1 MKFRRKNKA
10 SASKISPLLKSI
22 TLSGL
27 LLTVVVIGIN
37 LWTLR
42 EDWREAV
49 NQAEE
54 MAVNLSLSQ
63 ARQAE
68 DTFLQTEL
76 ALREVQRELQMQ
88 IMAARLDGTALS
100 ETMRIAQSRL
110 PQLHGLFYY
119 DARGKWIATSMSRTP
134 AGINNSDRE
143 YFRYHRAG
151 LRNSVHVG
159 PVIRSRS
166 SQDLVIPVSLRV
178 NDSANGFAGVLL
190 ATIKVDYFRRFY
202 SYYELGARDVLVLM
216 LADSTVLYA
225 RPMADSYIGKN
236 LSSSHLFRN
245 MLANAD
251 QGSGQWKAA
260 LDGQKRIFGF
270 VRSERYPLIVA
281 AGYDKSALFSR
292 WIKGRVQDV
301 VLSLALLAVIL
312 SLSIFLLR
320 QARHTLRYQ
329 RELTRL
335 RDELTAANLSL
346 ESLAHSDGLTGV
358 ANRRY
363 FDRMLNENLQQARAE
378 GQPLSLIL
386 IDIDYFKHY
395 NDTYGHV
402 AGDECL
408 KAVATILKNFAM
420 RKNDL
425 PARYGG
431 EEFALILPRYTPE
444 QTLKLATAIVDTV
457 YQLNIPHRTSELP
470 AKRVTLSAGC
480 ATEGIGGQ
488 QDGRSGLIERADEA
502 LYRAKRQ
509 GRNRAECESIA
520 VKHR

>member
-1 MKFRRKNKA
+1 MKFRSKDAA
-10 SASKISPLLKSI
+10 SAPKISPLLKSI

-27 LLTVVVIGIN
+27 LLTVAVISIN

-42 EDWREAV
+42 EDWLEAV
-49 NQAEE
+49 NQAEQ
-54 MAVNLSLSQ
+54 MAINLSLSQ

-76 ALREVQRELQMQ
+76 ALREVQRELQTQ
-88 IMAARLDGTALS
+88 IMTASVDGDALS
-100 ETMRIAQSRL
+100 KTMRIAQSRL

-119 DARGKWIATSMSRTP
+119 DARGKWIATSMSRTS
-134 AGINNSDRE
+134 GEINNSDRE
-143 YFRYHRAG
+143 YFSYHRASQ
-151 LRNSVHVG
+151 RNSVHVG

-166 SQDLVIPVSLRV
+166 TQELVIPVSLRV

-190 ATIKVDYFRRFY
+190 ATIRVDYFRRFY
-202 SYYELGARDVLVLM
+202 SYYELGANDVLVLM
-216 LADSTVLYA
+216 LADSSVLYA
-225 RPMADSYIGKN
+225 RPMPDSYIGKN
-236 LSSSHLFRN
+236 LSSSHLFRK
-245 MLANAD
+245 MLAEAD

-281 AGYDKSALFSR
+281 AGYDKSALFTR
-292 WIKGRVQDV
+292 WINGRVQDV
-301 VLSLALLAVIL
+301 MLSLALLAVIL
-312 SLSIFLLR
+312 SLGIFLLR
-320 QARHTLRYQ
+320 QARNTLRYQ

-335 RDELTAANLSL
+335 RDELTVANLSL
-346 ESLAHSDGLTGV
+346 EGLAHSDGLTGV

-363 FDRMLNENLQQARAE
+363 FDRMLHENLQQARVN
-378 GQPLSLIL
+378 GQPVSLIL

-408 KAVATILKNFAM
+408 KAIATILKNFAM

-431 EEFALILPRYTPE
+431 EEFALILPRYSLE
-444 QTLKLATAIVDTV
+444 EALKLASAIVSAV
-457 YQLNIPHRTSELP
+457 YQLNIPHSSSELP
-470 AKRVTLSAGC
+470 VKRITLSAGC
-480 ATEGIGGQ
+480 ATEAAGDQ
-488 QDGRSGLIERADEA
+488 QKSLSGLIERADSA
-502 LYRAKRQ
+502 LYRAKRN
-509 GRNRAECESIA
+509 GRNRAECES
-520 VKHR
+520 VTTQHR

>member
-1 MKFRRKNKA
+1 MKFRSKNA
-10 SASKISPLLKSI
+10 APAPKISPLLKSI

-27 LLTVVVIGIN
+27 VLTVVVIGIN

-42 EDWREAV
+42 EDWRDAV

-76 ALREVQRELQMQ
+76 SLREVQRDLQTQ
-88 IMAARLDGTALS
+88 IVTDRVDGDALS
-100 ETMRIAQSRL
+100 QTMRLLQNRL

-119 DARGKWIATSMSRTP
+119 DAQGRWIATSMSRTP
-134 AGINNSDRE
+134 IGINNSDRE
-143 YFRYHRAG
+143 YFSYHRAS
-151 LRNSVHVG
+151 LRSSVHVG
-159 PVIRSRS
+159 PVLRSRTTG
-166 SQDLVIPVSLRV
+166 DLVIPVSLRV
-178 NDSANGFAGVLL
+178 NDGSNGFDGVLL
-190 ATIKVDYFRRFY
+190 ATIKVDYFRHFY

-225 RPMADSYIGKN
+225 RPKPDSYIGKN
-236 LSSSHLFRN
+236 LSSSPLFRK
-245 MLANAD
+245 MLADAD

-260 LDGQKRIFGF
+260 LDGEKRIFGF
-270 VRSERYPLIVA
+270 ARSQRYPLIVA

-292 WIKGRVQDV
+292 WINERVQDV
-301 VLSLALLAVIL
+301 MLSLALLAVIL
-312 SLSIFLLR
+312 SLSAFLLR

-346 ESLAHSDGLTGV
+346 QSLANSDGLTGV

-363 FDRMLNENLQQARAE
+363 FDRRLYESLQQARVQ
-378 GQPLSLIL
+378 GWPVSLIL

-408 KAVATILKNFAM
+408 KTVASILKNFAL

-431 EEFALILPRYTPE
+431 EEFAIILPRYSSE
-444 QTLKLATAIVDTV
+444 EASKLARAIVEAV
-457 YQLNIPHRTSELP
+457 YRLNIPHLTSGLP
-470 AKRVTLSAGC
+470 AKRITLSAGC
-480 ATEGIGGQ
+480 ATQRGIAGQ
-488 QDGRSGLIERADEA
+488 QALSDLIERADEA
-502 LYRAKRQ
+502 LYRAKRK
-509 GRNRAECESIA
+509 GRNRAECE
-520 VKHR
+520 KPDG

>member
-1 MKFRRKNKA
+1 MKFRRKNA
-10 SASKISPLLKSI
+10 APAPKISPLLRSI

-27 LLTVVVIGIN
+27 LLTVAVIAIN

-42 EDWREAV
+42 EDWRTAV
-49 NQAEE
+49 SQAEE

-76 ALREVQRELQMQ
+76 SLREVQRELETQ
-88 IMAARLDGTALS
+88 IAAGQVDGEALS
-100 ETMRIAQSRL
+100 DTMRVLQSRL

-119 DARGKWIATSMSRTP
+119 DAQGKWIATSMSRTP

-143 YFRYHRAG
+143 YFRYHRAT

-166 SQDLVIPVSLRV
+166 TEDLVIPVSLRV
-178 NDSANGFAGVLL
+178 KDSNNGFNGVLL

-225 RPMADSYIGKN
+225 RPMPDNYIGKN

-260 LDGQKRIFGF
+260 LDGENRIFGF
-270 VRSERYPLIVA
+270 ARSERYPLIVA
-281 AGYDKSALFSR
+281 AGYDKSTLFTH

-301 VLSLALLAVIL
+301 MLSLALLAVIL
-312 SLSIFLLR
+312 SQSVFLLR

-335 RDELTAANLSL
+335 RDELTVANLSL

-363 FDRMLNENLQQARAE
+363 FDRMLHESLQQARVN
-378 GQPLSLIL
+378 GQPISLIL

-408 KAVATILKNFAM
+408 KSIALILKKFASGE
-420 RKNDL
+420 NEL

-431 EEFALILPRYTPE
+431 EEFAVILPGYNLE
-444 QTLKLATAIVDTV
+444 ETLKLARTIVSTV
-457 YQLNIPHRTSELP
+457 YQLEIPHLNSGLA

-480 ATEGIGGQ
+480 ATQRLSQGQ
-488 QDGRSGLIERADEA
+488 EPLSDLIERADEA

-509 GRNRAECESIA
+509 GRNRAECE
-520 VKHR
+520 KPGG

>member
-1 MKFRRKNKA
+1 MKFRRKNA
-10 SASKISPLLKSI
+10 APAPKISPLLRSI

-27 LLTVVVIGIN
+27 LLTVAVIAIN

-42 EDWREAV
+42 EDWRTAV
-49 NQAEE
+49 SQAEE

-76 ALREVQRELQMQ
+76 SLREVQRELETQ
-88 IMAARLDGTALS
+88 IAAGQVDGEALS
-100 ETMRIAQSRL
+100 DTMRVLQSRL

-119 DARGKWIATSMSRTP
+119 DAQGKWIATSMSRTP

-143 YFRYHRAG
+143 YFRYHRAT

-166 SQDLVIPVSLRV
+166 TEDLVIPVSLRV
-178 NDSANGFAGVLL
+178 NDSNNGFNGVLL

-225 RPMADSYIGKN
+225 RPMPDNYIGKN

-260 LDGQKRIFGF
+260 LDGENRIFGF
-270 VRSERYPLIVA
+270 ARSERYPLIVA
-281 AGYDKSALFSR
+281 AGYDKSTLFTH

-301 VLSLALLAVIL
+301 MLSLALLAVIL
-312 SLSIFLLR
+312 SQSVFLLR

-335 RDELTAANLSL
+335 RDELTVANLSL

-363 FDRMLNENLQQARAE
+363 FDRMLHESLQQARVN
-378 GQPLSLIL
+378 GQPISLIL

-408 KAVATILKNFAM
+408 KSIALILKNFASGE
-420 RKNDL
+420 NEL

-431 EEFALILPRYTPE
+431 EEFAVILPGYNLE
-444 QTLKLATAIVDTV
+444 ETLKLARTIVSTV
-457 YQLNIPHRTSELP
+457 YQLEIPHLNSGLA

-480 ATEGIGGQ
+480 ATQRLSQGQ
-488 QDGRSGLIERADEA
+488 EPLSDLIERADEA

-509 GRNRAECESIA
+509 GRNRAECE
-520 VKHR
+520 KPGG

>member
-1 MKFRRKNKA
+1 MKFRSKNA
-10 SASKISPLLKSI
+10 APAPKISPLLKSI

-27 LLTVVVIGIN
+27 VLTVVVIGIN

-42 EDWREAV
+42 EDWRDAV
-49 NQAEE
+49 NQTEE

-76 ALREVQRELQMQ
+76 SLREVQRDLQSQ
-88 IMAARLDGTALS
+88 IVNNRVDGDALS
-100 ETMRIAQSRL
+100 QTMRLLQNRL

-119 DARGKWIATSMSRTP
+119 DAQGRWIATSMSRTP
-134 AGINNSDRE
+134 IGINNSDRE
-143 YFRYHRAG
+143 YFSYHRAS
-151 LRNSVHVG
+151 LRSSVHVG
-159 PVIRSRS
+159 PVLRSRTTG
-166 SQDLVIPVSLRV
+166 DLVIPVSLRV
-178 NDSANGFAGVLL
+178 NDGSNGFDGVLL
-190 ATIKVDYFRRFY
+190 ATIKVDYFRHFY

-225 RPMADSYIGKN
+225 RPKPDSYIGKN
-236 LSSSHLFRN
+236 LSSSPLFRK
-245 MLANAD
+245 MLADAD

-260 LDGQKRIFGF
+260 LDGEKRIFGF
-270 VRSERYPLIVA
+270 ARSQRYPLIVA

-292 WIKGRVQDV
+292 WINERVQDV
-301 VLSLALLAVIL
+301 MLSLALLAVIL
-312 SLSIFLLR
+312 SLSAFLLR

-346 ESLAHSDGLTGV
+346 QSLANSDGLTGV

-363 FDRMLNENLQQARAE
+363 FDRRLYESLQQARVQ
-378 GQPLSLIL
+378 GWPVSLIL

-408 KAVATILKNFAM
+408 KTVASILKNFAL

-431 EEFALILPRYTPE
+431 EEFAIILPRYSSE
-444 QTLKLATAIVDTV
+444 EASKLARAIVEAV
-457 YQLNIPHRTSELP
+457 YRLNIPHLTSGLP
-470 AKRVTLSAGC
+470 AKRITLSAGC
-480 ATEGIGGQ
+480 ATQRGIAGQ
-488 QDGRSGLIERADEA
+488 QALSDLIERADEA
-502 LYRAKRQ
+502 LYRAKRK
-509 GRNRAECESIA
+509 GRNRAECE
-520 VKHR
+520 KPDG

>member
-1 MKFRRKNKA
+1 MKFRSKNA
-10 SASKISPLLKSI
+10 APAPKISPLLKSI

-42 EDWREAV
+42 EDWHDAV

-76 ALREVQRELQMQ
+76 SLREVQRELQTQ
-88 IMAARLDGTALS
+88 IVAGRVDGDALS
-100 ETMRIAQSRL
+100 QTMRLLQNRL

-119 DARGKWIATSMSRTP
+119 DAQGRWIATSMRRMP
-134 AGINNSDRE
+134 IGINNSDRE
-143 YFRYHRAG
+143 YFTYHRAS

-159 PVIRSRS
+159 PVLRSRTTGE
-166 SQDLVIPVSLRV
+166 LVIPVSLRV
-178 NDSANGFAGVLL
+178 NDGANGFDGVLL

-225 RPMADSYIGKN
+225 RPMPDSYIGKN
-236 LSSSHLFRN
+236 LASSPLFRK
-245 MLANAD
+245 MLADAD

-260 LDGQKRIFGF
+260 LDGEKRIFGF
-270 VRSERYPLIVA
+270 ARSERYPLIVA
-281 AGYDKSALFSR
+281 AGYDRSALFSR
-292 WIKGRVQDV
+292 WINGRKQDAM
-301 VLSLALLAVIL
+301 LSLALLAVVL
-312 SLSIFLLR
+312 SLSAFLLR

-346 ESLAHSDGLTGV
+346 QSLANSDGLTGV

-363 FDRMLNENLQQARAE
+363 FDRMLYKSLHQARVH
-378 GQPLSLIL
+378 GWPVSLIL

-408 KAVATILKNFAM
+408 KAVGSILKNFAL

-431 EEFALILPRYTPE
+431 EEFAIILPRYTSE
-444 QTLKLATAIVDTV
+444 EALKLARAIVEAV
-457 YQLNIPHRTSELP
+457 YRLNIPHLSSALP
-470 AKRVTLSAGC
+470 VKRVTLSAGC
-480 ATEGIGGQ
+480 ATQRGNAGQ
-488 QDGRSGLIERADEA
+488 QGLSDLIERADEA
-502 LYRAKRQ
+502 LYRAKRE
-509 GRNRAECESIA
+509 GRNRAECEKA
-520 VKHR
+520 DG

>member
-1 MKFRRKNKA
+1 MKFRSKKA
-10 SASKISPLLKSI
+10 APAPKISPLLKSI

-27 LLTVVVIGIN
+27 VLTVVVIGIN

-49 NQAEE
+49 NQTEE

-76 ALREVQRELQMQ
+76 SLREVQRDLQTQ
-88 IMAARLDGTALS
+88 IVNNRVDGDALS
-100 ETMRIAQSRL
+100 QTMRLLQNRL

-119 DARGKWIATSMSRTP
+119 DAQGRWIATSMSRTP
-134 AGINNSDRE
+134 IGINNSDRE
-143 YFRYHRAG
+143 YFSYHRAS
-151 LRNSVHVG
+151 LRSSVHVG
-159 PVIRSRS
+159 PVLRSRTTG
-166 SQDLVIPVSLRV
+166 DLVIPVSLRV
-178 NDSANGFAGVLL
+178 NDGSNGFDGVLL
-190 ATIKVDYFRRFY
+190 ATIKVDYFRHFY

-225 RPMADSYIGKN
+225 RPKPDSYIGKN
-236 LSSSHLFRN
+236 LSSSPLFRK
-245 MLANAD
+245 MLAAAD

-260 LDGQKRIFGF
+260 LDGEKRIFGF
-270 VRSERYPLIVA
+270 ARSQRYPLIVA

-292 WIKGRVQDV
+292 WINERVQDV
-301 VLSLALLAVIL
+301 MLSLALLAVIL
-312 SLSIFLLR
+312 SLSAFLLR

-346 ESLAHSDGLTGV
+346 QSLANSDGLTGV

-363 FDRMLNENLQQARAE
+363 FDRRLHESLQQARVQ
-378 GQPLSLIL
+378 GWPVSLIL

-408 KAVATILKNFAM
+408 KAVASILKNFAL

-431 EEFALILPRYTPE
+431 EEFAIILPRYSSE
-444 QTLKLATAIVDTV
+444 EASKLARAIVEAV
-457 YQLNIPHRTSELP
+457 YRLNIPHLTSGLP
-470 AKRVTLSAGC
+470 AKRITLSAGC
-480 ATEGIGGQ
+480 ATQRGLAGQ
-488 QDGRSGLIERADEA
+488 QALSDLIERADEA
-502 LYRAKRQ
+502 LYRAKRE
-509 GRNRAECESIA
+509 GRNRAECE
-520 VKHR
+520 KPDG